1 VQIVEGGEN
10 VVGIR
15 EAIEAAK
22 AVTDKPSFIAIRTI
36 IGYPAPDLMNT
47 GKAHG
52 SALGDEEVAKVKE
65 ILGFDP
71 KKNFEVRDDVIA
83 HTRKLVD
90 RGREAH
96 EKWQPEFDAWAQRE
110 PERKALLDRLLAQE
124 LPDGWDAEL
133 PSWDPGDKP
142 LATRAASG
150 EVLSALGQTLPE
162 LWGGSADLAGSNNT
176 TMKGVKSFGPPSI
189 STKDY
194 TADWYGRTLHF
205 GIREHAMGAILSGI
219 VLHGPTR
226 AYGGT
231 FLQFSDYMR
240 PAVRLAALMD
250 IDTIYVW
257 THDSI
262 GLGEDGPTHQPIEHL
277 AALRAIPHL
286 NVVRPGDPNE
296 TTYAWHT
303 VMRRGATSGPVAMIL
318 TRQGIPVLEG
328 TSAEGVSRGG
338 YVLGGHP
345 DEEPDV
351 ILIGTGSELQL
362 AVEAQKILADKGVQA
377 SVVSMPCVEWF
388 ESQPVEYR
396 DSVLPPTV
404 SARVAVEAGVAQS
417 WYKLVGDTGE
427 IVSIEHYG
435 ESADAKT
442 LFREFGFTPEAV
454 VAAAERSLD
463 N

>member
-1 VQIVEGGEN
+1 
-10 VVGIR
+10 
-15 EAIEAAK
+15 
-22 AVTDKPSFIAIRTI
+22 
-36 IGYPAPDLMNT
+36 M
-47 GKAHG
+47 
-52 SALGDEEVAKVKE
+52 
-65 ILGFDP
+65 
-71 KKNFEVRDDVIA
+71 
-83 HTRKLVD
+83 
-90 RGREAH
+90 
-96 EKWQPEFDAWAQRE
+96 
-110 PERKALLDRLLAQE
+110 
-124 LPDGWDAEL
+124 PDGWDADL
-133 PSWDPGDKP
+133 PFWEPGSKP

-150 EVLSALGQTLPE
+150 QVLTALGPTLPE

-176 TMKGVKSFGPPSI
+176 TIKGADSFGPPSI

-194 TADWYGRTLHF
+194 TAHWYGRTLHF

-240 PAVRLAALMD
+240 PAVRLASLMN

-277 AALRAIPHL
+277 AALRAIPNL
-286 NVVRPGDPNE
+286 SVVRPGDAERDRVRMAHDPVSRRE
-296 TTYAWHT
+296 QRPGRVDPDPSGHSGSRGHQQRRRCQRRLRAGRAP
-303 VMRRGATSGPVAMIL
+303 RRGARRDSDRHRFRVA
-318 TRQGIPVLEG
+318 TGRRRPEDVGGQGHPCQRGVDAVRRVVRIPVRSNTAIPCCHRRCRRE
-328 TSAEGVSRGG
+328 SPSR
-338 YVLGGHP
+338 P
-345 DEEPDV
+345 
-351 ILIGTGSELQL
+351 
-362 AVEAQKILADKGVQA
+362 A
-377 SVVSMPCVEWF
+377 
-388 ESQPVEYR
+388 
-396 DSVLPPTV
+396 
-404 SARVAVEAGVAQS
+404 VAQS

-454 VAAAERSLD
+454 VDAAERSLD